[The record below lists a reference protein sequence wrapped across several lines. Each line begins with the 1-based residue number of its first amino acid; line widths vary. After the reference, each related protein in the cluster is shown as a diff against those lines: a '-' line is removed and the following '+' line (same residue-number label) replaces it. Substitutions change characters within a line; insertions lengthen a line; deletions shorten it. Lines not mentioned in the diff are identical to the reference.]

1 MKLRTLLCKLLLLVE
16 VLDREGV
23 DAFAFLTGVVF
34 TFRSLKLII
43 DLMVYG
49 GEREKRYLI

>member
-1 MKLRTLLCKLLLLVE
+1 MKLRTLFCKLLLLVE

-23 DAFAFLTGVVF
+23 DAFTFLTGVVF